1 MSHDSPNAN
10 YIPMTFQNPR
20 GYKVRPCSYVCIYIS
35 CFLIHEYYGY
45 ILHQPKGSRSYL
57 HQLSYHK
64 SALNPHEMLI
74 FLG

>member
-1 MSHDSPNAN
+1 MCV
-10 YIPMTFQNPR
+10 Y
-20 GYKVRPCSYVCIYIS
+20 IYIS